1 MVEAMTQGSRG
12 TVTLLFID
20 IAGSTR
26 MLSELGDAYGALL
39 RDYRE
44 LMNRAA
50 EAERGVLIDTA
61 GDGLFYSFPS
71 ARGALTAA
79 LAAQRAFRDHE
90 WPSST
95 PLEARIGIHTGEPVS
110 SDDASL
116 VGLDVHRAA
125 RICAAGHG
133 GQVLLSMTTHDLL
146 RGQVPGE
153 ARLRDLGEHR
163 LKDLPNPE
171 RVFQASA
178 PDLPSEF
185 PPLRS
190 LDNWP
195 NNLPRQLSTFVG
207 RDAALTEAIQ
217 LLTATPLLT
226 LTGPGGVGKTRLALE
241 VAAQSIDEFPDGAWV
256 VELATLSDGALVA
269 ETVAATV
276 KVKDQPGVPILASLA
291 EHLESER
298 VLLVFDDCEHV
309 VEAAAEVIDELLRAC
324 PQLRVL
330 ATSRQALG
338 LPGESLFPVPSMTLP
353 TAPSGSIED
362 LGEWEAVRLFVDR
375 ARAVQPA
382 FALNERNAT
391 LVVQICRRLDGIPLA
406 IELAAARVKAL
417 PPEQIA
423 ARLDDRFRLLTGGS
437 RLALPRH
444 RTLKAAMDWSFDLL
458 NDAERALFTRLAVFA
473 ASFSLE
479 AVEAVCSGEEVDRV
493 EILDLLTRLIDQSL
507 VVVESGAGEARY
519 RLLDTVQQYAMEH
532 LAVDDPAGAF
542 GRRHAAYMLE
552 VAERFAPM
560 LFVGPTAEG
569 AFEAM
574 SRDHDNLRAALRWA
588 DDDPD
593 ARALELRLAA
603 SLWRYWEIGGHL
615 TEGRTWLAR
624 ALARTD
630 GEVSEL
636 RATALTGL
644 GSLAAQQGDMAAAQA
659 SHEEALE
666 TQRQLGDPNGIAYAC
681 GNLANVCVERGDFA
695 RARALYEESIDIL
708 RPTPNARAMAL
719 TFLNLADVAAR
730 QGNADEARRL
740 SDDGTGIF
748 RAEGDL
754 MGVALALGRGATFSL
769 QQGDTADARVR
780 HEEALDIFRRF
791 GDGRGVARSL
801 MFLGDIAAVE
811 GQMDEAERLY
821 RTSIEHRRS
830 LGDRGGQATACDR
843 LARILARDQP
853 ERAARLIGFADGQRD
868 LIGAS
873 LPPAD
878 QAEREGLLSDLEQ
891 RLSAASLASLR
902 ISGRRLPLEVVMGD
916 RDPEAE
922 SRAS

>member
-1 MVEAMTQGSRG
+1 MVEAIQPSRG

-26 MLSELGDAYGALL
+26 MLSELGDAYGTLL

-44 LMNRAA
+44 LMTRAA
-50 EAERGVLIDTA
+50 EAEGGVLIDTA

-90 WPSST
+90 WASST

-110 SDDASL
+110 SGDASL

-146 RGQVPGE
+146 HGQAPGE

-207 RDAALTEAIQ
+207 RDAALTEAIRR
-217 LLTATPLLT
+217 LTATPLLT

-241 VAAQSIDEFPDGAWV
+241 VAAQSMDEFPDGAWV

-276 KVKDQPGVPILASLA
+276 RVKDQPGVPILISLA
-291 EHLESER
+291 EQLESER
-298 VLLVFDDCEHV
+298 VLLVFDDCEHILD
-309 VEAAAEVIDELLRAC
+309 AAAAVIDELLRAC
-324 PQLRVL
+324 PQVRVL
-330 ATSRQALG
+330 ATSRQAFG
-338 LPGESLFPVPSMTLP
+338 LPGESLFPVPSMALP
-353 TAPSGSIED
+353 TAPSASIED

-375 ARAVQPA
+375 AQAVQPA
-382 FALNERNAT
+382 FVLNERNAT
-391 LVVQICRRLDGIPLA
+391 AVVQICRRLDGIPLA

-458 NDAERALFTRLAVFA
+458 NDAERGLLTRLAVFA
-473 ASFSLE
+473 GSFSLE
-479 AVEAVCSGEEVDRV
+479 AVEAVCSGDGVDRV

-519 RLLDTVQQYAMEH
+519 RLLDTVQQYAMER
-532 LAVDDPAGAF
+532 LVVDDPAGTF
-542 GRRHAAYMLE
+542 RERHAAYMLE

-560 LFVGPTAEG
+560 LFAGPAAEG
-569 AFEAM
+569 AVETM
-574 SRDHDNLRAALRWA
+574 SRDHDNLRAALQWTDEA
-588 DDDPD
+588 SDSS
-593 ARALELRLAA
+593 ATELQLAA
-603 SLWRYWEIGGHL
+603 NLWRYWEIGGNL
-615 TEGRTWLAR
+615 TEGRTWLGR

-630 GEVSEL
+630 GEVSEI
-636 RATALTGL
+636 RASALTGL
-644 GSLAAQQGDMAAAQA
+644 GSLAAQQGDLAAALA
-659 SHEEALE
+659 AHEEALE
-666 TQRQLGDPNGIAYAC
+666 TQRQLGDPNAIAYAAS
-681 GNLANVCVERGDFA
+681 NLANVCVERGDYA
-695 RARALYEESIDIL
+695 RARALYEEAISIL
-708 RPTPNARAMAL
+708 RPTPNTRGMAFG
-719 TFLNLADVAAR
+719 FLNLADVAAR
-730 QGNADEARRL
+730 EGNADEARRL
-740 SDDGTGIF
+740 SDDGTSLF

-769 QQGDTADARVR
+769 QQGDTADARAR
-780 HEEALDIFRRF
+780 HEEALEIFDRF

-811 GQMDEAERLY
+811 GQIDEAKRLY
-821 RTSIEHRRS
+821 RTSIEHRRD
-830 LGDRGGQATACDR
+830 LGDRGGLATACDR
-843 LARILARDQP
+843 LARIIATDQS
-853 ERAARLIGFADGQRD
+853 EHAARLIGFADSQREM
-868 LIGAS
+868 IGAS

-878 QAEREGLLSDLEQ
+878 QAEREGLLSALEQ
-891 RLSAASLASLR
+891 RLGAASLASLR
-902 ISGRRLPLEVVMGD
+902 NTGRRLPLEVVIGEGD
-916 RDPEAE
+916 LETD